1 MLQLCGA
8 VIEWN
13 TEKSSRKNVF
23 QVNTYLLLMAYALW
37 LFKID
42 GTEMNWFFWLVF
54 FVFVF
59 TCSRLKQA
67 QEVSTLSRLTVTPL
81 PANGTT
87 PSKRLSTLQ

>member
-23 QVNTYLLLMAYALW
+23 QVNTYLMAYSLW

-42 GTEMNWFFWLVF
+42 GTEIKCFGGF
-54 FVFVF
+54 
-59 TCSRLKQA
+59 
-67 QEVSTLSRLTVTPL
+67 L
-81 PANGTT
+81 PVLDYN
-87 PSKRLSTLQ
+87 KHRK